1 MATADINQIK
11 IKYIEAYEQFSN
23 MNTAANE
30 MLDETNRVREV
41 TYNLV
46 GSGWIGKDAQAY
58 SSTVERYT
66 TKLNQQAEGMLQ
78 VVDKLRKQAEDS
90 FQKELADAK
99 RADSELGI

>member
-66 TKLNQQAEGMLQ
+66 TKLNQQAEQMLGL
-78 VVDKLRKQAEDS
+78 VETLIRQAKASE
-90 FQKELADAK
+90 QKELEDAQN
-99 RADSELGI
+99 AYNNL

>member
-66 TKLNQQAEGMLQ
+66 TKLNQQAEQMLGL
-78 VVDKLRKQAEDS
+78 VETLRKQAKES
-90 FQKELADAK
+90 ELKELEDAQK
-99 RADSELGI
+99 AYNNL

>member
-1 MATADINQIK
+1 MAMADINQIK

-30 MLDETNRVREV
+30 MLNETNRVREV

-46 GSGWIGKDAQAY
+46 GSGWIGRDAQAY

-66 TKLNQQAEGMLQ
+66 TKLNQQAEQMLGL
-78 VVDKLRKQAEDS
+78 VETLRRQAEDS
-90 FQKELADAK
+90 ERKELQDAQDAYNK
-99 RADSELGI
+99 L

>member
-66 TKLNQQAEGMLQ
+66 TKLNQQAEQMLGL
-78 VVDKLRKQAEDS
+78 VETLIRQAKDS
-90 FQKELADAK
+90 EQKELQDAQN
-99 RADSELGI
+99 AYNNL

>member
-1 MATADINQIK
+1 MAMADINQIK

-30 MLDETNRVREV
+30 MLNETNRVREV

-46 GSGWIGKDAQAY
+46 GSGWIGRDAQAY

-66 TKLNQQAEGMLQ
+66 TKLNQQAEQMLGL
-78 VVDKLRKQAEDS
+78 VETLIRQAKASE
-90 FQKELADAK
+90 QKELEDAQDAYNK
-99 RADSELGI
+99 L